1 MAIAHYRRALEIR
14 PAFVEALV
22 GIAVA
27 YNLSGNGEQGLRI
40 LQDALNLASNR
51 SGMIYFNIAEI
62 LERQGKKKQAIEHY
76 LKSLD
81 SEVDQDWVYHKLG
94 VLYYETNQ
102 YEYARIAFEK
112 ALQIRTDPV
121 TPYLK
126 MIKLNLVLYENDKD
140 HLPVIEQMLK
150 NNINAEALEDFDLE
164 TIEKINKSDPEV
176 AKTHNYLGAI
186 DAIQGDTGKA
196 IEHFRQSQQI
206 WPDGIDARKNLQL
219 LTQKK

>member
-1 MAIAHYRRALEIR
+1 
-14 PAFVEALV
+14 
-22 GIAVA
+22 
-27 YNLSGNGEQGLRI
+27 
-40 LQDALNLASNR
+40 
-51 SGMIYFNIAEI
+51 MIYFNIAEI

-150 NNINAEALEDFDLE
+150 NNINAEALDDFDLE